1 MDNPRGARHD
11 HDPARD
17 APSFAVLHQVV
28 PLKRGDIHMD
38 WSIGI
43 YRIPLLQLDFD
54 ERSHGMQRFDE
65 KIRDADQEAVRQ
77 FYTVAPLG
85 YYHVQNMFLVVS
97 FDRHPD
103 LLTCLV

>member
-1 MDNPRGARHD
+1 MDNPRGSRHD

-38 WSIGI
+38 WSIRI
-43 YRIPLLQLDFD
+43 YRISFLQFDFD
-54 ERSHGMQRFDE
+54 ERSHGMQGLDE
-65 KIRDADQEAVRQ
+65 EIRDADQEAVRQ

-85 YYHVQNMFLVVS
+85 CYYVQNVLLVVS
-97 FDRHPD
+97 FDGHPD